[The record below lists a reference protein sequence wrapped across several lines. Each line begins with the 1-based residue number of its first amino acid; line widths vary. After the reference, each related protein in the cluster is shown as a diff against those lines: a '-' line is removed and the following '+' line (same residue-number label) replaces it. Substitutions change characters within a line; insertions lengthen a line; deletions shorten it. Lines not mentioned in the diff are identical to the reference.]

1 MNQDLSEEY
10 KKQLANF
17 SNNYVHVKFFHIDEE
32 LVKPIQNRKEN
43 YLRADFF
50 MMSIFYRLFIPELLP
65 QYDKAIY
72 SDSDTIVVDDIAK
85 LYNTELGSNLFG
97 ACTDSSIQYVDKL
110 VKYIKDVLALDP
122 RWVQCLMKM
131 LIPFLIQV

>member
-50 MMSIFYRLFIPELLP
+50 MMSIFI
-65 QYDKAIY
+65 AY
-72 SDSDTIVVDDIAK
+72 SFQGYFRNMIKPFTLIVTP
-85 LYNTELGSNLFG
+85 L
-97 ACTDSSIQYVDKL
+97 
-110 VKYIKDVLALDP
+110 
-122 RWVQCLMKM
+122 
-131 LIPFLIQV
+131 

>member
-43 YLRADFF
+43 YLRANFF
-50 MMSIFYRLFIPELLP
+50 MMSIFYRLFIPELFP

-85 LYNTELGSNLFG
+85 LYNTELVVI
-97 ACTDSSIQYVDKL
+97 SSVL
-110 VKYIKDVLALDP
+110 VPILQFNM
-122 RWVQCLMKM
+122 W
-131 LIPFLIQV
+131 INW